1 MLAVNDQFMFVLIV
15 LKKIKEM
22 RLKFFQGSVIVLW
35 VMTNHQEPRVKQTNT
50 QLKKLKF
57 AAKIKT
63 GTILRINKESFQ
75 DEELP
80 HELFITI
87 RQTTKID

>member
-35 VMTNHQEPRVKQTNT
+35 VMTNYQEPRVKQTNT

-80 HELFITI
+80 HELFIRI

>member
-35 VMTNHQEPRVKQTNT
+35 VMTNYQEPRVKQTNT